1 MANFGVNKIEQRLQ
15 HPLNL
20 LLYLH
25 DMEETDSTQQAAS
38 ANKINK
44 VLVALV
50 ILLSLA
56 LGITLWQFFDLR
68 KTAAQRGSE
77 IEIMAD
83 ERGELQNE
91 LEQMLNELDTMET
104 ANDSMKVEL
113 SNRKNEIEDLLA
125 KVKDKDFAIY
135 KLRKETKTLRTIMQG
150 YVVVIDSINT
160 LNVGLRNEN
169 AQVRTTLK
177 QERSKA
183 KQLQQT
189 NENLS
194 SKVALASRLDVS
206 EIRVFGV
213 NVKRDMTGREVDRA
227 RRTEM
232 IRVCFKLNEN
242 KVAKAGKKP
251 LYLRIIAPD
260 GNILTAE
267 NVDDSRFEYNGGK
280 GYYSGKKVVD
290 YDQSEKDFCL
300 DWEKPT
306 EDYEVLPGTY
316 LLYLYAEDY
325 EMAAVSYE
333 LK

>member
-1 MANFGVNKIEQRLQ
+1 MTENNPGNQPTSAERMNKIL
-15 HPLNL
+15 
-20 LLYLH
+20 
-25 DMEETDSTQQAAS
+25 
-38 ANKINK
+38 I
-44 VLVALV
+44 ALV

-56 LGITLWQFFDLR
+56 LGFTLWQFFDLR
-68 KTAAQRGSE
+68 KTAAQKGSE

-113 SNRKNEIEDLLA
+113 SNRKDEIEGLLA

-135 KLRKETKTLRTIMQG
+135 KLRKETTTLRTIMRG

-169 AQVRTTLK
+169 AEVRSTLK

-183 KQLQQT
+183 KELQQT
-189 NENLS
+189 NDNLS

-206 EIRVFGV
+206 EVKVFGV
-213 NVKRDMTGREVDRA
+213 NVKRDMTGKETDRA
-227 RRTEM
+227 RRTDK

-267 NVDDSRFEYNGGK
+267 NVEDSRFEFSGGK
-280 GYYSGKKVVD
+280 GYYSGKKDVQ
-290 YDQSEKDFCL
+290 YNQSEQEMCL
-300 DWEKPT
+300 DWVKPT
-306 EDYEVLPGTY
+306 DNEVVLPGTY
-316 LLYLYAEDY
+316 QLYIYAEDY

>member
-1 MANFGVNKIEQRLQ
+1 MTEKMPNQQ
-15 HPLNL
+15 
-20 LLYLH
+20 
-25 DMEETDSTQQAAS
+25 TDSS
-38 ANKINK
+38 NKVNK

-56 LGITLWQFFDLR
+56 LGFTLWQFFELR
-68 KTAAQRGSE
+68 KTAAQKGSE

-104 ANDSMKVEL
+104 SNDSMKVEL
-113 SNRKNEIEDLLA
+113 SNRKNEIEGLLA

-135 KLRKETKTLRTIMQG
+135 KLKKETKTLRTIMRG

-169 AQVRTTLK
+169 AEVRSTLK
-177 QERSKA
+177 EERSKA
-183 KQLQQT
+183 KELQQK
-189 NENLS
+189 NDNLS

-213 NVKRDMTGREVDRA
+213 NVKRDMTGKETDRA
-227 RRTEM
+227 RRSDK
-232 IRVCFKLNEN
+232 IRACFELNEN

-260 GNILTAE
+260 GTILTAE
-267 NVDDSRFEYNGGK
+267 NADDSRFEFSGGK
-280 GYYSGKKVVD
+280 GYYAGKTEVD
-290 YDQSEKDFCL
+290 YNQTEQELCL
-300 DWEKPT
+300 DWEKPND
-306 EDYEVLPGTY
+306 DYDVLPGVY
-316 LLYLYAEDY
+316 QLYIYAEDY

>member
-1 MANFGVNKIEQRLQ
+1 MTEKIPNQQ
-15 HPLNL
+15 
-20 LLYLH
+20 
-25 DMEETDSTQQAAS
+25 TDSS
-38 ANKINK
+38 NKVNK

-56 LGITLWQFFDLR
+56 LGFTLWQFFELR
-68 KTAAQRGSE
+68 KTAAQKGSE

-104 ANDSMKVEL
+104 SNDSMKVEL
-113 SNRKNEIEDLLA
+113 SNRKNEIEGLLA

-135 KLRKETKTLRTIMQG
+135 KLKKETKTLRTIMRG

-169 AQVRTTLK
+169 AQVRSTLK
-177 QERSKA
+177 EERSKA
-183 KQLQQT
+183 KELQQK
-189 NENLS
+189 NDNLS

-213 NVKRDMTGREVDRA
+213 NVKRDMTGKETDRA
-227 RRTEM
+227 LRSDK
-232 IRVCFKLNEN
+232 IRACFKLNEN

-260 GNILTAE
+260 GTILTAE
-267 NVDDSRFEYNGGK
+267 NADDSRFEFSGGK
-280 GYYSGKKVVD
+280 GYYAGKTEVD
-290 YDQSEKDFCL
+290 YNQTEQELCL
-300 DWEKPT
+300 DWEKPND
-306 EDYEVLPGTY
+306 DYDVLPGVY
-316 LLYLYAEDY
+316 QLYIYAEDY

>member
-1 MANFGVNKIEQRLQ
+1 MTEKMPNQQ
-15 HPLNL
+15 
-20 LLYLH
+20 
-25 DMEETDSTQQAAS
+25 TDSS
-38 ANKINK
+38 NKVNK

-56 LGITLWQFFDLR
+56 LGFTLWQFFELR
-68 KTAAQRGSE
+68 KTAAQKGSE

-104 ANDSMKVEL
+104 SNDSMKVEL
-113 SNRKNEIEDLLA
+113 SNRKNEIEGLLA

-135 KLRKETKTLRTIMQG
+135 KLKKETKTLRTIMRG

-169 AQVRTTLK
+169 AEVRSTLK
-177 QERSKA
+177 EERSKA
-183 KQLQQT
+183 KELQQK
-189 NENLS
+189 NDNLS

-213 NVKRDMTGREVDRA
+213 NVKRDMTGKETDRA
-227 RRTEM
+227 RRSDK
-232 IRVCFKLNEN
+232 IRACFELNEN

-251 LYLRIIAPD
+251 LYLRIISPD
-260 GNILTAE
+260 GTILTAE
-267 NVDDSRFEYNGGK
+267 NADDSRFEFSGGK
-280 GYYSGKKVVD
+280 GYYAGKTEVD
-290 YDQSEKDFCL
+290 YNQTEQELCL
-300 DWEKPT
+300 DWEKPND
-306 EDYEVLPGTY
+306 DYDVLPGVY
-316 LLYLYAEDY
+316 QLYIYAEDY